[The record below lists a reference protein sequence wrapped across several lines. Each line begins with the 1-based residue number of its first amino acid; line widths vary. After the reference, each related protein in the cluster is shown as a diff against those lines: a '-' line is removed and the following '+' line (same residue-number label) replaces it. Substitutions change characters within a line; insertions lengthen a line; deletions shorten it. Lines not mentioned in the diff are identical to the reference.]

1 MFFSGV
7 IMKKFIRFFTAF
19 VVFLFIF
26 TACGGKGNPGKQEI
40 SDRDEIPDNE
50 PEPDGTE
57 KFVTVSPHREVVE
70 EYPDEVEADDYADT
84 EDESGEAEREIVE
97 SDIYKFDGNILWLVN
112 QYKGLISVDISN
124 PENLKI
130 IGNLK
135 FKGSVGEMYLQ
146 ESMAYILVSYTNSSY
161 EYDDIY
167 YSDKTY
173 SKLMVVNTEDPANL
187 KLVSEFEIE
196 GWITDSRQ
204 VGDVIYIVSTEY
216 SYHWSGCNDGG
227 ESGSDQISIMS
238 VNVKDPQNIK
248 MVDKVSVPGYG
259 YTLYV
264 SQKSLYVAEADT
276 YYWNEDYKEGYP
288 VTMFDISD
296 PEGKIVKKAEF
307 RTDGFMSDR
316 WKMHEKDNVFYAV
329 SSSSQWGSGDSMIE
343 SFDVSD
349 PKNIKKL
356 DKLVFMTN
364 QQLYGTKFEGD
375 RMYAVTYFQQD
386 PLHVID
392 ISDPENLRQLG
403 ELEVPGWSDFIEV
416 RGTTIL
422 AVGRDNSK
430 TKVSMYDV
438 ADPENPKEI
447 NTVEVGSDYSYSEA
461 NYDWKAFKIFDELG
475 LILLPLTDYNYDS
488 WENIYKLYL
497 IDFDLDK
504 GLKTRG
510 YIASD
515 SYVRRGVAIQDL
527 IFSIG
532 ENHVVLADA
541 TDRDNPKVLSEL
553 TLASNVNSI
562 IKCGK
567 ALCGLDNYYNFN
579 QYDKT
584 TGETLW
590 TTQVLPAN
598 SYSEVYITKNSSFA
612 YIYRTLINREKNDTE
627 PAVKVIKFND
637 DGTLEDAGDFFL
649 GENNYMSRT
658 QTASENNVIASL
670 DRDVEW
676 YDDYSYSEY
685 KTKITLFDMNDPQN
699 GIKVTD
705 FDFDY
710 ERLSY
715 EQNIFSAKNTFW
727 TSGCKLKKAD
737 EKGDQYLCYA
747 LPFDASD
754 PKNPKAGKRVNIPGE
769 LAGISENA
777 KYVYTK
783 TPKIYDYDDDDIASD
798 DNYSYSWSSST
809 TYDFYILKLNEDKAA
824 AKVVAKETLT
834 DSHSY
839 NNNSYESVANNVYV
853 KNDKVFF
860 VKTFYGENWQECSYR
875 SSGTTEVRIVS
886 ADNGKE
892 IYKKSF
898 ENSNFAMSVADGG
911 LLLSTH
917 DGWTYIAPDGKEKSG
932 DDDISSSVNSYSY
945 YGGYYDYGYPYGNY
959 YSAAPQLID
968 GTVYIAA
975 GWDGIYSLNVK

>member
-1 MFFSGV
+1 MSRIFKLSAV
-7 IMKKFIRFFTAF
+7 LIMALCF
-19 VVFLFIF
+19 VVS
-26 TACGGKGNPGKQEI
+26 CDNSSQNNGRQEF
-40 SDRDEIPDNE
+40 EG
-50 PEPDGTE
+50 DGTE
-57 KFVTVSPHREVVE
+57 EFVTVGNSYESDSGKGGS
-70 EYPDEVEADDYADT
+70 YDDEADADA
-84 EDESGEAEREIVE
+84 EAAPNDEGDAAAPGDDNGSAEREIVE
-97 SDIYKFDGNILWLVN
+97 SDIYKFDGNVLWLAN
-112 QYKGLISVDISN
+112 QYKGLIAVDIKDR
-124 PENLKI
+124 EHLKI
-130 IGNLK
+130 IGNLR
-135 FKGSVGEMYLQ
+135 FQGYVGEMYLQ
-146 ESMAYILVSYTNSSY
+146 EGRAYILVSYTNSSY
-161 EYDDIY
+161 EYDEIY
-167 YSDKTY
+167 YSNKTY
-173 SKLMVVNTEDPANL
+173 SKLMVVNTEDPSNL
-187 KLVSEFEIE
+187 SLIGEFEIE

-204 VGDVIYIVSTEY
+204 VGDVIYVASTEY
-216 SYHWSGCNDGG
+216 SYYWYGCDGDYGTSGA
-227 ESGSDQISIMS
+227 DQISIMS
-238 VNVKDPQNIK
+238 INVKDPQNIK
-248 MVDKVSVPGYG
+248 MADKVSVEGYG

-264 SQKSLYVAEADT
+264 SQKSIYVAEADT
-276 YYWNEDYKEGYP
+276 YYWTEDYDKGYP

-316 WKMHEKDNVFYAV
+316 WKMHETGNTFFAV
-329 SSSSQWGSGDSMIE
+329 SSSSEWGNGDSFIE

-349 PKNIKKL
+349 PENIKRL

-392 ISDPENLRQLG
+392 ISDPANLKQLG

-430 TKVSMYDV
+430 SKISMYDV

-510 YIASD
+510 FIASD

-541 TDRDNPKVLSEL
+541 TDRDHPKVLSEL
-553 TLASNVNSI
+553 TLAAYVSNI
-562 IKCGK
+562 TKCGK
-567 ALCGLDNYYNFN
+567 SLCGIDDYENFN
-579 QYDKT
+579 TYDKT
-584 TGETLW
+584 NGETLW
-590 TTQVLPAN
+590 TTKVMQQN
-598 SYSEVYITKNSSFA
+598 SYSDVYLTKNDNFA
-612 YIYRTLINREKNDTE
+612 YFYRIIINSEKNDVE
-627 PAVKVIKFND
+627 PAVKVVKFND
-637 DGTLEDAGDFFL
+637 NDSFEEVGDFFL
-649 GENNYMSRT
+649 GEGNELTYI
-658 QTASENNVIASL
+658 QKASENNVLVSRAE
-670 DRDVEW
+670 DVEW
-676 YDDYSYSEY
+676 NEGYSEY
-685 KTKITLFDMNDPQN
+685 KSKMRFLDMNDPEN
-699 GIKVTD
+699 GIKMTD

-710 ERLSY
+710 ESLIY
-715 EQNIFSAKNTFW
+715 EKNIFAVKNTFW
-727 TSGCKLKKAD
+727 ASGCRLKKAD

-754 PKNPKAGKRVNIPGE
+754 PKNPKEGKRVNIPGE
-769 LAGISENA
+769 LVGISENA
-777 KYVYTK
+777 KYLYTK
-783 TPKIYDYDDDDIASD
+783 TPSIDDYDDECGDNDYYCWSNSD
-798 DNYSYSWSSST
+798 

-834 DSHSY
+834 DSYTY
-839 NNNSYESVANNVYV
+839 NNDSYESVANDIYP

-860 VKTFYGENWQECSYR
+860 VQTLTGENWNECSYR

-892 IYKKSF
+892 TYKKSF
-898 ENSNFAMSVADGG
+898 KNANFVMNVQDGG
-911 LLLSTH
+911 VLLSTTE
-917 DGWTYIAPDGKEKSG
+917 GWTYIAPDGKEKSG
-932 DDDISSSVNSYSY
+932 NDDISSIRSYSY
-945 YGGYYDYGYPYGNY
+945 YDYYRY
-959 YSAAPQLID
+959 YYNAEPQLID
-968 GTVYIAA
+968 GTIYLAA
-975 GWDGIYSLNVK
+975 GWDGIYSLDVK

>member
-1 MFFSGV
+1 MSKFFKILLISAV
-7 IMKKFIRFFTAF
+7 ITIMSA
-19 VVFLFIF
+19 
-26 TACGGKGNPGKQEI
+26 ACSNSSNANGGRTEYEG
-40 SDRDEIPDNE
+40 
-50 PEPDGTE
+50 DGTE
-57 KFVTVSPHREVVE
+57 EFVTVGDAYESDSGKGDGN
-70 EYPDEVEADDYADT
+70 YSDEVDADAGDAEAAPN
-84 EDESGEAEREIVE
+84 EDGENGEAEREIVE
-97 SDIYKFDGNILWLVN
+97 SDIYKFDGNVLWLAN
-112 QYKGLISVDISN
+112 QYKGLIAVDIKDR
-124 PENLKI
+124 EHLKI
-130 IGNLK
+130 IGNLR
-135 FKGSVGEMYLQ
+135 FQGYVGEMYLQ
-146 ESMAYILVSYTNSSY
+146 EGRAYILVSYTNSSY
-161 EYDDIY
+161 EYDEIY
-167 YSDKTY
+167 YSGRTY
-173 SKLMVVNTEDPANL
+173 SKLMVVNTEDPADL
-187 KLVSEFEIE
+187 KLIGEFEIE

-204 VGDVIYIVSTEY
+204 VGDVIYVASTEY
-216 SYHWSGCNDGG
+216 RYYWYDCDGDGG
-227 ESGSDQISIMS
+227 QSGSDQISIMS
-238 VNVKDPQNIK
+238 INVKDPQNIK

-264 SQKSLYVAEADT
+264 SKKSIYVAEADT

-316 WKMHEKDNVFYAV
+316 WKMHEVGDTFFAV
-329 SSSSQWGSGDSMIE
+329 SSSSQWGNGDSFIE

-349 PKNIKKL
+349 PENIKKL

-375 RMYAVTYFQQD
+375 RAYAVTYFQQD

-392 ISDPENLRQLG
+392 ISDPANLKQLG

-438 ADPENPKEI
+438 ADPEDPKEI
-447 NTVEVGSDYSYSEA
+447 NTVEIGSGYSYSEA

-475 LILLPLTDYNYDS
+475 LILLPVTDYSYDS

-497 IDFDLDK
+497 IDFDIDK

-510 YIASD
+510 FIASD

-541 TDRDNPKVLSEL
+541 TDRDNPKILSEL
-553 TLASNVNSI
+553 TLASYVNSI
-562 IKCGK
+562 TKCGK

-584 TGETLW
+584 TGETVW
-590 TTQVLPAN
+590 ATKVQQKN
-598 SYSEVYITKNSSFA
+598 SYSDVVLTKNSNFA
-612 YIYRTLINREKNDTE
+612 YIYRITINSEKNDTE
-627 PAVKVIKFND
+627 PAVKVIKFNG
-637 DGTLEDAGDFFL
+637 DGEFEEAGDFFL
-649 GENNYMSRT
+649 GEGNYLSGT
-658 QTASENNVIASL
+658 QTASENNVIASIG
-670 DRDVEW
+670 RYVEW

-685 KTKITLFDMNDPQN
+685 KTKITLLDMNDPQN

-715 EQNIFSAKNTFW
+715 EQNIFAVKDTFW

-737 EKGDQYLCYA
+737 PEKGDQYLCYA

-769 LAGISENA
+769 LVGISENG
-777 KYVYTK
+777 KYLYTK
-783 TPKIYDYDDDDIASD
+783 TPRIYDYDDNCGGDD
-798 DNYSYSWSSST
+798 YYCWSSSN
-809 TYDFYILKLNEDKAA
+809 TYDFYVLKLSEDKTA

-834 DSHSY
+834 DSHGY
-839 NNNSYESVANNVYV
+839 DYDSYESVSNNIYV

-860 VKTFYGENWQECSYR
+860 VRTSTGEEWNTCSYR
-875 SSGTTEVRIVS
+875 RSGATEIRIVS
-886 ADNGKE
+886 AENGKE
-892 IYKKSF
+892 TYKKSF
-898 ENSNFAMSVADGG
+898 ANVNFAMNVHDGG
-911 LLLSTH
+911 VILSTKE
-917 DGWTYIAPDGKEKSG
+917 GWTYIAPDGKEKSG
-932 DDDISSSVNSYSY
+932 DDNISSSVNSYSY
-945 YGGYYDYGYPYGNY
+945 YGDYYYDSYDYYYGYYY
-959 YSAAPQLID
+959 YDAAPQLID
-968 GTVYIAA
+968 GTLYIAA
-975 GWDGIYSLNVK
+975 GWDGIYALDVK

>member
-1 MFFSGV
+1 
-7 IMKKFIRFFTAF
+7 
-19 VVFLFIF
+19 
-26 TACGGKGNPGKQEI
+26 
-40 SDRDEIPDNE
+40 
-50 PEPDGTE
+50 
-57 KFVTVSPHREVVE
+57 
-70 EYPDEVEADDYADT
+70 
-84 EDESGEAEREIVE
+84 
-97 SDIYKFDGNILWLVN
+97 
-112 QYKGLISVDISN
+112 
-124 PENLKI
+124 
-130 IGNLK
+130 
-135 FKGSVGEMYLQ
+135 
-146 ESMAYILVSYTNSSY
+146 
-161 EYDDIY
+161 
-167 YSDKTY
+167 
-173 SKLMVVNTEDPANL
+173 
-187 KLVSEFEIE
+187 
-196 GWITDSRQ
+196 
-204 VGDVIYIVSTEY
+204 
-216 SYHWSGCNDGG
+216 
-227 ESGSDQISIMS
+227 
-238 VNVKDPQNIK
+238 
-248 MVDKVSVPGYG
+248 
-259 YTLYV
+259 
-264 SQKSLYVAEADT
+264 
-276 YYWNEDYKEGYP
+276 
-288 VTMFDISD
+288 
-296 PEGKIVKKAEF
+296 
-307 RTDGFMSDR
+307 
-316 WKMHEKDNVFYAV
+316 
-329 SSSSQWGSGDSMIE
+329 
-343 SFDVSD
+343 
-349 PKNIKKL
+349 
-356 DKLVFMTN
+356 MTN
-364 QQLYGTKFEGD
+364 QQLYGTKFEGN

-392 ISDPENLRQLG
+392 ISDPENLKQLG

-430 TKVSMYDV
+430 SKISMYNV

-447 NTVEVGSDYSYSEA
+447 NTVEVGSNYSYSEA

-475 LILLPLTDYNYDS
+475 LILLPLTDYDYDS

-553 TLASNVNSI
+553 TLASYVNSI
-562 IKCGK
+562 TKCGK

-590 TTQVLPAN
+590 TTQVLPTN
-598 SYSEVYITKNSSFA
+598 SYSDVYITKNSSFA
-612 YIYRTLINREKNDTE
+612 YIYRTIINREKNDTE

-637 DGTLEDAGDFFL
+637 DGTLEEAGDFFL
-649 GENNYMSRT
+649 GKGNYLSRT

-685 KTKITLFDMNDPQN
+685 KTKITLLDMNDPQN
-699 GIKVTD
+699 VIKATD

-710 ERLSY
+710 EWLSY
-715 EQNIFSAKNTFW
+715 EKNIFAVKDTFW
-727 TSGCKLKKAD
+727 TSGCKLKKED
-737 EKGDQYLCYA
+737 PENGDQYLCYA
-747 LPFDASD
+747 LPFNASD

-769 LAGISENA
+769 LVGISENA

-783 TPKIYDYDDDDIASD
+783 TPQIYDYDDNCGDD
-798 DNYSYSWSSST
+798 DNGYCWSSLY

-834 DSHSY
+834 NSHSY

-875 SSGTTEVRIVS
+875 SSGTTEVRIIS

-898 ENSNFAMSVADGG
+898 ENSNFAMSVQDGG
-911 LLLSTH
+911 VLLSTH

-932 DDDISSSVNSYSY
+932 DDNISSSVNSYSY

-959 YSAAPQLID
+959 YNAAPQFVD

-975 GWDGIYSLNVK
+975 GWEGIYALDVK